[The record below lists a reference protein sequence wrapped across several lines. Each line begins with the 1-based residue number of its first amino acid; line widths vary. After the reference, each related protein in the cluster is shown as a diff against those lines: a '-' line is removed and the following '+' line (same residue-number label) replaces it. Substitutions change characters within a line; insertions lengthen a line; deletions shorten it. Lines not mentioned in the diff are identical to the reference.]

1 MKDVLPAIEEWRANG
16 ERVAVATVVK
26 VDGSSPRAVGAK
38 LVVSESGQMVGSVSG
53 GCVEGAVFEEA
64 MQVIKSG
71 KPRLLH
77 YGIADEFAMDV
88 GLACGGMIDVFVERL
103 DW

>member
-1 MKDVLPAIEEWRANG
+1 ML
-16 ERVAVATVVK
+16 
-26 VDGSSPRAVGAK
+26 
-38 LVVSESGQMVGSVSG
+38 SESGRCTSAVVGPRYSLDSLEGGG

-71 KPRLLH
+71 TPRLLH

>member
-1 MKDVLPAIEEWRANG
+1 MKDVLPAINEWQAKG
-16 ERVAVATVVK
+16 ERVAIATVVN

-38 LVVSESGQMVGSVSG
+38 LAVSESGKMVGSVSG
-53 GCVEGAVFEEA
+53 GCVEGAVFDEA
-64 MQVIKSG
+64 QRVIKSG
-71 KPRLLH
+71 KPKLLH

-88 GLACGGMIDVFVERL
+88 GLACGGMIDVYVERL